1 MVPQIHPV
9 RDTQLRRVKDGAHR
23 AGFSTIAFVEP
34 RLKAG
39 KVQSEAPT
47 QVIPPP
53 LPPDNLPTAH
63 SGLHSLGGFESA
75 ISPSHLIRGHSI
87 SPTYIAI
94 YVCVRQIAI
103 SVRVVLW
110 ALFIL
115 PFGAVRVTDKPLF
128 CFLCLPSLG
137 YLFNTTIG
145 ANSSPLIFVPST
157 PREALRQLA
166 DPKRG

>member
-1 MVPQIHPV
+1 M
-9 RDTQLRRVKDGAHR
+9 
-23 AGFSTIAFVEP
+23 EP

-39 KVQSEAPT
+39 KVQSEALT
-47 QVIPPP
+47 QGIPPP
-53 LPPDNLPTAH
+53 HPPDNLPTAQ
-63 SGLHSLGGFESA
+63 SGLHSLGGFKSA
-75 ISPSHLIRGHSI
+75 ISPSHLMGGHSI

-94 YVCVRQIAI
+94 YVCVRHIAI

-115 PFGAVRVTDKPLF
+115 SLGAVRVTDKPLF
-128 CFLCLPSLG
+128 CFLCLSLLG

-145 ANSSPLIFVPST
+145 ANRSPLIFVPST

-166 DPKRG
+166 DPQREYATTASHSGISYFHQNLRLL